1 MGQEISTED
10 AEKTLTAEKLLEKI
24 KSNQPEEL
32 TSENDF
38 LGTIP
43 KGDMIK
49 GFLESLLNRPVIKD
63 KPDIQMIALYGEWGS
78 GKTSLMQYVKSQLDA
93 KNSFKTIFFP
103 AWEMEKDDNLSLSL
117 LEAIIESEKGLDKT
131 DIKDAL
137 LAIGK
142 GIGKGLSAKIGPIN
156 LNFKE
161 VIQSVEDYNTSLTED
176 SSLKRIQSFQEKY
189 RDLEVAVLNKSK
201 KEKLIVFIDDLD
213 RCEPENVLDLLS
225 VIKSFFKLGNQ
236 TVFIC
241 GFDEKAVDEAVKV
254 KYNKVVKSGEYMEK
268 IFDISF
274 EMPKPNINKMIR
286 YYFKA
291 LPEFDHLTESEDI
304 FEVINFFIT
313 MQFLNPRHLK
323 KVLNQYLLLRY
334 YQETIEKKSGCIP
347 LIPDQNVKLFK
358 YLTLFIIILY
368 KFNKKEFNWLKDQ
381 KLKTAYFKNLTSVS
395 ENMSNPKTDRTS
407 DEIVFLIDDADNKTI
422 NKLYEEVLNKF
433 KDSKISKHI
442 AVDEMYRRFIITF
455 FAPKIKQYHM
465 FSTFQEYVQ
474 QFINQK
480 NYTAFW
486 CQFIFEHKELI
497 EVNQLTKE
505 KQFDNAY
512 ILCNIFKMAELYL

>member
-1 MGQEISTED
+1 MGQVE
-10 AEKTLTAEKLLEKI
+10 AEELLDKI

-32 TSENDF
+32 TSDNDY
-38 LGTIP
+38 LNTIP

-49 GFLESLLNRPVIKD
+49 AFLESLLKRKEN
-63 KPDIQMIALYGEWGS
+63 DIQMIALYGEWGS

-93 KNSFKTIFFP
+93 KNSFKTNFFP

-117 LEAIIESEKGLDKT
+117 LEAIIESEEGINKT
-131 DIKDAL
+131 DIKGAL
-137 LAIGK
+137 LAIGR

-156 LNFKE
+156 INFKE

-176 SSLKRIQSFQEKY
+176 SSLTRIKSFQEKY

-225 VIKSFFKLGNQ
+225 AIKLFFTFGKR
-236 TVFIC
+236 TIFIC
-241 GFDEKAVDEAVKV
+241 GLDKKAVDEAVKV

-291 LPEFDHLTESEDI
+291 LPEFDPLTESEDI

-334 YQETIEKKSGCIP
+334 YQETIEKKSGDIQ

-395 ENMSNPKTDRTS
+395 ENMNNR
-407 DEIVFLIDDADNKTI
+407 
-422 NKLYEEVLNKF
+422 
-433 KDSKISKHI
+433 
-442 AVDEMYRRFIITF
+442 
-455 FAPKIKQYHM
+455 
-465 FSTFQEYVQ
+465 
-474 QFINQK
+474 
-480 NYTAFW
+480 
-486 CQFIFEHKELI
+486 
-497 EVNQLTKE
+497 
-505 KQFDNAY
+505 
-512 ILCNIFKMAELYL
+512 